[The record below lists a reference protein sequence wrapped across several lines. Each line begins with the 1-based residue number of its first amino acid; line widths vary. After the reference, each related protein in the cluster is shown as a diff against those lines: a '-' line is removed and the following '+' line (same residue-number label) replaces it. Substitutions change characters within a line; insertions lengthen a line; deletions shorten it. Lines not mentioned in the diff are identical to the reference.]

1 MVYFLILMN
10 IIDIILLLE
19 FVLYV
24 NLIYI
29 FVNVGK
35 IVIVKIIGDDI
46 VEDLYKIN
54 DELGMCR
61 KCFFKIFKNMLN
73 YRLYD

>member
-1 MVYFLILMN
+1 M
-10 IIDIILLLE
+10 
-19 FVLYV
+19 FV
-24 NLIYI
+24 YI
-29 FVNVGK
+29 FVNVWK
-35 IVIVKIIGDDI
+35 IVIVKIIGEDI

-73 YRLYD
+73 YRLYIWLDFYFIFVK